1 MIIHLKNVTFREAF
15 IIRPLQYNTV
25 ITYMTYIVAIKL
37 QLNSVLA
44 L

>member
-15 IIRPLQYNTV
+15 IIRPLQYNNL
-25 ITYMTYIVAIKL
+25 YDLYCGKML